1 MARAKRSKIKPSQ
14 SREVRNREM
23 VPKRVDQRGKQE
35 QRSMRL
41 NNLFDD
47 FRRDIEGVM
56 NPWSSGLEWR
66 FPGDFGMIRPEG
78 MGEEE
83 EAMLRTPLVDMVDK
97 GDRYFLRLELPGIEK
112 DKIHLAATDD
122 SLEIS
127 AEQSEEEQGEETD
140 EDKSHKYIYN
150 ERSYRSFYRSIPIP
164 EEILSS
170 KIRAKMQNGILKV
183 EMPKKT
189 PTRPFGDGKK
199 IEVE

>member
-1 MARAKRSKIKPSQ
+1 MAQGKKSKIKPSR
-14 SREVRNREM
+14 SRDEVRAKETLPR
-23 VPKRVDQRGKQE
+23 RVDERGKQE

-41 NNLFDD
+41 NSLFDE

-56 NPWSSGLEWR
+56 NPWSSNLEWHLPR
-66 FPGDFGMIRPEG
+66 EFSMIRPVG
-78 MGEEE
+78 IEEE
-83 EAMLRTPLVDMVDK
+83 GAISRTPLVDMVDK

-112 DKIHLAATDD
+112 DEIHLTATDD

-127 AEQSEEEQGEETD
+127 AEQSEEKEQTN
-140 EDKSHKYIYN
+140 EDKSHNYIYN

-170 KIRAKMQNGILKV
+170 KITAKIQNGILRV
-183 EMPKKT
+183 EIPKKT
-189 PTRPFGDGKK
+189 PTRSLAEVKR

>member
-1 MARAKRSKIKPSQ
+1 MARPKRSKIKPSR
-14 SREVRNREM
+14 SRDEVRAREM

-41 NNLFDD
+41 NSLFDD
-47 FRRDIEGVM
+47 FRRDIEGIM

-66 FPGDFGMIRPEG
+66 FPRDFGMVRPVE
-78 MGEEE
+78 MEQEE
-83 EAMLRTPLVDMVDK
+83 EAISRTPLVDMVDI
-97 GDRYFLRLELPGIEK
+97 GDRYFLRLELPGIDK
-112 DKIHLAATDD
+112 DKVQLTATDD

-127 AEQSEEEQGEETD
+127 AEQSEEETD

-170 KIRAKMQNGILKV
+170 KITAKMKNGILKV
-183 EMPKKT
+183 EKPKKT
-189 PTRPFGDGKK
+189 PTRPFGDGKR

>member
-1 MARAKRSKIKPSQ
+1 MARPKKDKVKPSQ
-14 SREVRNREM
+14 RRDEVRAREV
-23 VPKRVDQRGKQE
+23 VPSRVDERGKQE

-41 NNLFDD
+41 NSLFDE

-66 FPGDFGMIRPEG
+66 FPREFSVVRPVGM
-78 MGEEE
+78 EEE
-83 EAMLRTPLVDMVDK
+83 GAISRTPLVDMVDN

-112 DKIHLAATDD
+112 DKVHLSATDD

-127 AEQSEEEQGEETD
+127 AEGSEEEQETD
-140 EDKSHKYIYN
+140 EDKSHNYIYN

-170 KIRAKMQNGILKV
+170 KITAKMQNGILQV
-183 EMPKKT
+183 EIPKKT
-189 PTRPFGDGKK
+189 PRPLESKR
-199 IEVE
+199 IEIE